1 GLSSGRIVAGNH
13 MISRLS
19 LIVLVAA
26 AFCVPG
32 IQAAEQPSNVAP
44 TEVRLLVDIS
54 GSMKQNDP
62 HNLRSPALSL
72 VARMLPD
79 GSRAGVWTF
88 GRMVNALV
96 PLAPVDGAWRER
108 AVSQVGQ
115 IRDRKS
121 TRLNSSHV
129 KISYAVFCLK
139 KKLYDL
145 N

>member
-1 GLSSGRIVAGNH
+1 

-44 TEVRLLVDIS
+44 AEVRWLVELS
-54 GSMKQNDP
+54 GSMRQHDP
-62 HNLRSPALSL
+62 HHVRRPALRL

-79 GSRAGVWTF
+79 GARAGVWTF
-88 GRMVNALV
+88 GRLVHALV
-96 PLAPVDGAWRER
+96 PLAPVDGAWRQR

-115 IRDRKS
+115 IRS
-121 TRLNSSHV
+121 V
-129 KISYAVFCLK
+129 
-139 KKLYDL
+139 
-145 N
+145 